1 MTLFRLVATLGA
13 KSNLKKITRR
23 AILDVDVLKA
33 CKTITEP
40 EVPLA
45 LRLQGSLLFGVSRVF
60 QQQCGYVLTDVTS
73 LRDSMRARSSVQYEM
88 ELDPDVGKTRWAI
101 PWFCLR
107 VVQCSCVH

>member
-1 MTLFRLVATLGA
+1 MLDLFRLVATLGA

-23 AILDVDVLKA
+23 AILDVDLQKA

-60 QQQCGYVLTDVTS
+60 QQQCGYVLTDTTS
-73 LRDSMRARSSVQYEM
+73 LRDNMRSRAVVHEM
-88 ELDPDVGKTRWAI
+88 ELDPDVGKTK
-101 PWFCLR
+101 
-107 VVQCSCVH
+107 

>member
-1 MTLFRLVATLGA
+1 VATLGS

-23 AILDVDVLKA
+23 AILDVDLLKA

-60 QQQCGYVLTDVTS
+60 QQQCGYVLTDVTN
-73 LRDSMRARSSVQYEM
+73 LRDNMRTRVVLQEM
-88 ELDPDVGKTRWAI
+88 ELDPDVGKTRSVI
-101 PWFCLR
+101 
-107 VVQCSCVH
+107 VISQTS